1 MRRPSTLLA
10 LAATAA
16 LTTAALTAGTGGA
29 VGAPA
34 HHRAVAKGAPGSWTK
49 ISRSTVGIIDHAS
62 MTRTS
67 DGVLHVVYPRD
78 LSGGGTKISHTS
90 LNTNGTIVRQN
101 DVLAAGWATMDTS
114 PIVVN
119 GASGMHTVFGG
130 QLDILSGFFDSGRM
144 FMADATS
151 STGAA
156 WTLPSQNVG
165 ISNQA
170 YASYGTSA
178 VELADGTV
186 VAAFPLNGTL
196 TWHVGT
202 GSDPDGSYTVP
213 VGSGADLYDTAMVR
227 DRSNVWVA
235 WYSNGSTSAT
245 NGVFAKRIYP
255 SPGPVLKAPGSSR
268 MSLGSPVSIQT
279 GRIALAARAGGGV
292 YAAYCLGYPSCTHV
306 RLWKVA
312 TTTTK
317 DVKAPFAAH
326 MALSSGPAGRLWLT
340 WSDNIPRVKALRTG
354 KNGLAL
360 GAVRTLGVP
369 KGHPAVYNVAIEGS
383 RGRGDIVVNVGDG
396 FWHTQVLA
404 GLTLHASPAK
414 WRHGSRQRVVFT
426 VTDAHSAVRAATVK
440 VGTRHCS
447 TGTRGTCAITFP
459 GSFGT
464 GRHTATASKSGYA
477 KATLTLRVT

>member
-1 MRRPSTLLA
+1 MRRPSSWLA

-34 HHRAVAKGAPGSWTK
+34 HHRTVAKGGPGSWTK
-49 ISRSTVGIIDHAS
+49 ISKSTVGIIDHAS

-78 LSGGGTKISHTS
+78 LTGGGTTLSHTS
-90 LNTNGTIVRQN
+90 LNTNGSIVRQN
-101 DVLAAGWATMDTS
+101 NVLAGGWATMDKN

-144 FMADATS
+144 FMADATTA
-151 STGAA
+151 TGAA
-156 WTLPSQNVG
+156 WNLPQQNVG

-170 YASYGTSA
+170 YGSYGTSA

-186 VAAFPLNGTL
+186 VAAFPLNSDL

-202 GSDPDGSYTVP
+202 GAGPDGSFSVP
-213 VGSGADLYDTAMVR
+213 GAALYDTAMVR
-227 DRSNVWVA
+227 DGSNVWVA
-235 WYSNGSTSAT
+235 WFAYGNAAGNT
-245 NGVFAKRIYP
+245 GVFARQIYP
-255 SPGPVLKAPGSSR
+255 GVGPILKAPGSSQGVDT
-268 MSLGSPVSIQT
+268 LET
-279 GRIALAARAGGGV
+279 GRVALTARKGGGV
-292 YAAYCLGYPSCTHV
+292 YAAYCVGYPTCSKV
-306 RLWKVA
+306 RLWKVGTA
-312 TTTTK
+312 TTA
-317 DVKAPFAAH
+317 DVPTSRYADSI
-326 MALSSGPAGRLWLT
+326 ALSAGPTGRLWVA
-340 WSDNIPRVKALRTG
+340 WADNLPKVRAVRTG
-354 KNGLAL
+354 VNGLAM
-360 GAVRTLGVP
+360 GAVRTVGVP
-369 KGHPAVYNVAIEGS
+369 KGHPAVYSLAIEGS
-383 RGRGDIVVNVGDG
+383 RGRGDIVINVGDG
-396 FWHTQVLA
+396 FWHTQVFA

-426 VTDAHSAVRAATVK
+426 VTDAHSAVGAATVK

-447 TGTRGTCAITFP
+447 TSTRGTCAITFP

-464 GRHTATASKSGYA
+464 GKHPATASKSGYA